1 MTTSSL
7 EIAILGLLKEGP
19 MHGYEIKQRLSTTL
33 GPFWTMSFG
42 SLYPC
47 LKRMRKAGFV
57 QEQASDLGSRRGRR
71 RTTYEITPEGETFFF
86 EQLEHGAVYDTD
98 RFKLRF
104 AFFRYLPAESRIGL
118 LERRKAYLQEKLEEF
133 SESLKTAKERI
144 DGYSMSLIRH
154 QTEAAEQ
161 DIRWLQE
168 LIDQERSAPEAR
180 KARRK

>member
-7 EIAILGLLKEGP
+7 EIAILGLLKEGA
-19 MHGYEIKQRLSTTL
+19 MHGYEVKQRLSTTL

-47 LKRMRKAGFV
+47 LKRLRKAGFV
-57 QEQASDLGSRRGRR
+57 KEQAAEVGPRRGRR
-71 RTTYEITPEGETFFF
+71 RTTYEITPEGEAFFF

-133 SESLKTAKERI
+133 SESLKTTKERI
-144 DGYSMSLIRH
+144 DAYSMSLIRH
-154 QTEAAEQ
+154 QTEVAEQ
-161 DIRWLQE
+161 DIRWLQG
-168 LIDQERSAPEAR
+168 LIDQERALPQVR

>member
-1 MTTSSL
+1 
-7 EIAILGLLKEGP
+7 
-19 MHGYEIKQRLSTTL
+19 
-33 GPFWTMSFG
+33 
-42 SLYPC
+42 
-47 LKRMRKAGFV
+47 
-57 QEQASDLGSRRGRR
+57 
-71 RTTYEITPEGETFFF
+71 
-86 EQLEHGAVYDTD
+86 
-98 RFKLRF
+98 
-104 AFFRYLPAESRIGL
+104 
-118 LERRKAYLQEKLEEF
+118 LEEF